1 MTHKEIFQKVLA
13 SLGINSKYELPKPWS
28 EFFAENTPRVAR
40 TNSKGYN
47 IFREYNRNKLLDMIS
62 VSMGLF
68 TSKYCNEIMPYLY
81 MDLNETRHDYAK
93 NLMSL
98 ILELAFEEY
107 SYDNPEWIDRIQKSE
122 DVILIICWIVLRYD
136 YWERFG
142 TELQLRMFQLI
153 YDFYKMF
160 FYQLYLDKN
169 FSKCCKDMVK
179 DCFCSI
185 MSLDYYKN
193 KLFVPLR
200 KMIRLDVKNTDSLSD
215 SFTRVFNLIHRFQLH
230 NKVYCINNDNC
241 FFGYNDDDISI
252 VKNDELSTNETDLAL
267 FFTSGR
273 SYNYYSKHYPKSGNI
288 DDDKQAIK
296 KLISYRKLL
305 VYTTLS
311 EQCFMD
317 KVKDIKISCYD
328 PSGKIIETEIKDS
341 ISSMLAKKYNRSE
354 ISREIANNLES
365 GCYISE
371 TQVINYLYDI
381 WEHGAAT
388 IILNECDPW
397 IRCFNRDECNV
408 RREMSELVGILEA
421 NPLYA
426 NCKEHI
432 DFLKLAKQKSLLFRT
447 IRLLIS
453 LLWSGNMELA
463 TPYRQKEF
471 TDLIEQLSFV
481 RKEGFTDDET
491 IKEAL
496 INGAWNML
504 HRTTEFSKF
513 FALLSDKI
521 IANADSDEVSEA
533 QLKLQVYLV
542 LFILWTNGLVHFVTD
557 SENQDYENAFM
568 KYMLNDNLYSQFKF
582 KE

>member
-1 MTHKEIFQKVLA
+1 
-13 SLGINSKYELPKPWS
+13 
-28 EFFAENTPRVAR
+28 
-40 TNSKGYN
+40 
-47 IFREYNRNKLLDMIS
+47 
-62 VSMGLF
+62 
-68 TSKYCNEIMPYLY
+68 
-81 MDLNETRHDYAK
+81 
-93 NLMSL
+93 
-98 ILELAFEEY
+98 
-107 SYDNPEWIDRIQKSE
+107 
-122 DVILIICWIVLRYD
+122 
-136 YWERFG
+136 
-142 TELQLRMFQLI
+142 
-153 YDFYKMF
+153 
-160 FYQLYLDKN
+160 
-169 FSKCCKDMVK
+169 
-179 DCFCSI
+179 
-185 MSLDYYKN
+185 
-193 KLFVPLR
+193 
-200 KMIRLDVKNTDSLSD
+200 
-215 SFTRVFNLIHRFQLH
+215 
-230 NKVYCINNDNC
+230 
-241 FFGYNDDDISI
+241 
-252 VKNDELSTNETDLAL
+252 
-267 FFTSGR
+267 
-273 SYNYYSKHYPKSGNI
+273 
-288 DDDKQAIK
+288 
-296 KLISYRKLL
+296 
-305 VYTTLS
+305 
-311 EQCFMD
+311 
-317 KVKDIKISCYD
+317 
-328 PSGKIIETEIKDS
+328 
-341 ISSMLAKKYNRSE
+341 MLAKKYNRSE

-447 IRLLIS
+447 LRLLIS
-453 LLWSGNMELA
+453 LLWAGNMELA

-513 FALLSDKI
+513 IALLSEKI
-521 IANADSDEVSEA
+521 IANANSDEVSEI
-533 QLKLQVYLV
+533 QLKLQVYWV
-542 LFILWTNGLVHFVTD
+542 LSILWTNGLVHFVTD